1 MLDVQ
6 RSMFDVQFYLDSGHL
21 KFHTR
26 GSRFRVGASR
36 SALRPHMQGL
46 RFMAA
51 ASRAGD
57 GLHNQLYHK
66 HQADLQKLLCLD
78 ICHDI
83 HYYTCSDAKREVN
96 HDCIKS

>member
-1 MLDVQ
+1 MLLV
-6 RSMFDVQFYLDSGHL
+6 RREEVSLD
-21 KFHTR
+21 
-26 GSRFRVGASR
+26 GSELNKVGAGFGAFR
-36 SALRPHMQGL
+36 RQ
-46 RFMAA
+46 AA
-51 ASRAGD
+51 AAAVSRAGD

-66 HQADLQKLLCLD
+66 HQADLQKLSCLD